1 MPLRIQSRVA
11 RGVRAYPQL
20 QAVARGLLAV
30 ASAFG
35 KYPQLLAAARGSLRI
50 SSAAGGGG
58 SSAAG
63 DGLRSVENIFSCW
76 RWPEGF
82 VRGCPQLLAAD
93 RRGWPRIG
101 GGQSAQPSPARPSPA
116 LAALHRLHFSCG
128 LIFADGHTTS
138 DLFRPPK
145 LILGWGTA
153 WEDLR
158 VLSAFLLLATNVW
171 QTLSPRSN
179 IFWRGLLVLELLS
192 CSFWASLPWAWQ
204 FLQKAT
210 QGNLL
215 CRGSRNRT
223 LGLRPT
229 LAATLLQPCVSTS
242 ARQTWIPGSWLA
254 R

>member
-1 MPLRIQSRVA
+1 MVTPRNLFSGFQLKSKWTPSGGLQVDSNSSPIGMPLRIQSRVA

-116 LAALHRLHFSCG
+116 LAASHRLHFSCG

-138 DLFRPPK
+138 NAPDLFRPPK
-145 LILGWGTA
+145 LSGVG
-153 WEDLR
+153 
-158 VLSAFLLLATNVW
+158 
-171 QTLSPRSN
+171 
-179 IFWRGLLVLELLS
+179 
-192 CSFWASLPWAWQ
+192 
-204 FLQKAT
+204 
-210 QGNLL
+210 
-215 CRGSRNRT
+215 
-223 LGLRPT
+223 
-229 LAATLLQPCVSTS
+229 
-242 ARQTWIPGSWLA
+242 PGQY
-254 R
+254 